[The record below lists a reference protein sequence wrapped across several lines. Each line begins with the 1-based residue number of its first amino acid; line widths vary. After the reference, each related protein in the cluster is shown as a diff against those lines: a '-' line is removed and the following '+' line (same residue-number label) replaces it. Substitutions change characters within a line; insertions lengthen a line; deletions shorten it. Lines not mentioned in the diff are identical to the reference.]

1 MDSEDRYAKKA
12 EQINFFDQVN
22 EQQADQKEQF
32 KEEIRKMEHIAIQL
46 KQKVDRDIKNA
57 KAELKSSVFDESS
70 ADNIVTSGHVG
81 RSVSPALQTALDQ
94 KTDQNYLDQMLDKK
108 ASKNDTE
115 VALKKLE
122 VIQKQL
128 KHLAVLI
135 TEKIKNSLENENGV
149 ETKNQKTNRKVKLL
163 H

>member
-1 MDSEDRYAKKA
+1 
-12 EQINFFDQVN
+12 
-22 EQQADQKEQF
+22 
-32 KEEIRKMEHIAIQL
+32 MEHIAIQL

-57 KAELKSSVFDESS
+57 KAELKSSVFDEAN
-70 ADNIVTSGHVG
+70 ADNIVTSGPVG
-81 RSVSPALQTALDQ
+81 RSLSPALQTALEQ
-94 KTDQNYLDQMLDKK
+94 KTDQIYFDQMLDKK
-108 ASKNDTE
+108 ASKNDAE

-135 TEKIKNSLENENGV
+135 TEKIKNSLENQNGV
-149 ETKNQKTNRKVKLL
+149 ETKHQKTNRKVKLL

>member
-57 KAELKSSVFDESS
+57 KAELKSSVFDESN
-70 ADNIVTSGHVG
+70 ADNIVTSGPVG
-81 RSVSPALQTALDQ
+81 RSLSPAL
-94 KTDQNYLDQMLDKK
+94 
-108 ASKNDTE
+108 
-115 VALKKLE
+115 
-122 VIQKQL
+122 
-128 KHLAVLI
+128 
-135 TEKIKNSLENENGV
+135 
-149 ETKNQKTNRKVKLL
+149 
-163 H
+163 